1 MKPKAV
7 IFDMDGVLVDTEP
20 ENQRRVIEFFADRG
34 LSLSKKESDDLVGC
48 TNDYF
53 IERIQEWWERTP
65 SKPEAERDMPV
76 VEAINAYFDGIEYD
90 YPSLLNDGVLETL
103 DGLHDRGLRT
113 AVASSTDYEG
123 IVCALKPCGVLERM
137 AFVLTGEDMAHGK
150 PAPDIYL
157 AAAERLGVDP
167 AECIVVEDS
176 DRGIAAGR
184 AAGMRVAV
192 KRDDRFGFAQE
203 GGTWYIDRIPEVLA
217 IVDRE
222 LE

>member
-1 MKPKAV
+1 MRA
-7 IFDMDGVLVDTEP
+7 
-20 ENQRRVIEFFADRG
+20 
-34 LSLSKKESDDLVGC
+34 
-48 TNDYF
+48 
-53 IERIQEWWERTP
+53 
-65 SKPEAERDMPV
+65 
-76 VEAINAYFDGIEYD
+76 
-90 YPSLLNDGVLETL
+90 LE
-103 DGLHDRGLRT
+103 
-113 AVASSTDYEG
+113 
-123 IVCALKPCGVLERM
+123 PCGVLERM

-157 AAAERLGVDP
+157 AAAERLGMDP

-222 LE
+222 LGIAG